1 MNQEV
6 STASRRQAPLTLQE
20 RLLLCFARNPE
31 EPEIGATAH
40 YTLDNC
46 LDFARETIED
56 FDKLV
61 KGRRVLDYGC
71 GPGFQALA
79 MRLTCGAQF
88 VFGLD
93 VEQHWIPVARERA
106 KQAGCQDQVQF
117 GTRIPDHLE
126 GTFDVVLSLSAFEHY
141 RDPANELQK
150 MRRQLNP
157 DGIILLSF
165 AEPWYS
171 HSGSHINN
179 FTKLPFSNAPVPW
192 LNLFFSESAMLT
204 LRSRFRD
211 DHPDKLEDTS
221 GGLNRMTVARF
232 ERIVAESGMKVSN
245 LKLFATRGIPLV
257 TKLPVLRELF
267 TSAASCVLQNSST
280 AGAVPPTLR
289 AAAASASNRGA

>member
-1 MNQEV
+1 MSEAP
-6 STASRRQAPLTLQE
+6 TKEASLSFEE
-20 RLLLCFARNPE
+20 RLLLRFARNPN

-40 YTLDNC
+40 YTLENC
-46 LDFARETIED
+46 LDFARETIGG
-56 FDKLV
+56 FDELI

-71 GPGFQALA
+71 GPGFQAVA
-79 MRLTCGAQF
+79 MRQTCGADF

-93 VEQHWIPVARERA
+93 VVEDWMAVARARA
-106 KQAGCQDQVQF
+106 KQAGCDEKVQF
-117 GTRIPDHLE
+117 GTRIPDYLE
-126 GTFDVVLSLSAFEHY
+126 GAFDVVVSLSAFEHY

-150 MRRQLNP
+150 MRRQLKP
-157 DGIILLSF
+157 DGLILLSF

-232 ERIVAESGMKVSN
+232 ERIVAESGMTVSN
-245 LKLFATRGIPLV
+245 VKLFATRGIPMV

-267 TSAASCVLQNSST
+267 TSAASCVLQNSPV
-280 AGAVPPTLR
+280 AVPR
-289 AAAASASNRGA
+289 